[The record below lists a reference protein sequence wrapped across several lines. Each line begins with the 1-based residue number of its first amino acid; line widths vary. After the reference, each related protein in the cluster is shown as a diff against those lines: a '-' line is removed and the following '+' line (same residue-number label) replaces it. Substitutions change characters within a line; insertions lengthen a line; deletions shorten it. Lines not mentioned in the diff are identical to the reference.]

1 MKEYISIKEF
11 AERAK
16 VSPQAIYKRLGKDL
30 LPFIKEEQG
39 RKTISIEAL
48 ELFNCSQPVV
58 EPVESAESKFDKLL
72 EEKDSIILEQKK
84 EIENLHKHLEA
95 SLDIINQQTKQ
106 VEYFQILLAQK
117 TKELEAPKPIQPV
130 EKEVVQP
137 VVEPVETTKKSFWQS
152 LKEWFIS

>member
-16 VSPQAIYKRLGKDL
+16 VSPQAIYKRLNKDL

-58 EPVESAESKFDKLL
+58 EPVESAKSKFDKLL

-95 SLDIINQQTKQ
+95 SLNIINQQTKQ